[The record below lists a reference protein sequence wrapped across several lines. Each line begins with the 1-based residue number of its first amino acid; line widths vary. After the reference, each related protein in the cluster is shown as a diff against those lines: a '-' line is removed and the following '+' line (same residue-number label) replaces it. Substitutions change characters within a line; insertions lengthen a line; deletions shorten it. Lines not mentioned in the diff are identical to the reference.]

1 MRHPLVQLLLVRL
14 RTFRREPEALFWT
27 FGFPLVLTLV
37 LGIAFRPIEGEPVA
51 VVVVEGAG
59 ADALAARL
67 AADPELEVT
76 RADADEA
83 RRLFVRGRALAI
95 VEPPVV
101 EAGAEPE
108 APRLR
113 SDPTRPESRLA
124 RARVERAL
132 LAAPPSID
140 DAPMR
145 EPGTRYVDFVV
156 PGLVGMNV
164 MTVCLW
170 GIGWNVVEARSRKL
184 LRRLAVTPM
193 RRSHYLG
200 AFLLAHVVL
209 VLVTLAVV
217 LGFAHASFSVGI
229 EGRALDYVILVVLG
243 CLAFSAMGVLLASRT
258 DNVEVLSGM
267 VNAAS
272 LLQLVASG
280 VFFSTARFPE
290 WALAGIRLLPLTAL
304 VDGLRAVALEG
315 RGLGELPLEIGVL
328 LAWSILAG
336 AVGVRMF
343 RWT

>member
-1 MRHPLVQLLLVRL
+1 MMRHPLVQLLLVRL
-14 RTFRREPEALFWT
+14 RTFQREPEALFWT

-37 LGIAFRPIEGEPVA
+37 LGIAFRPVEGEPIA
-51 VVVVEGAG
+51 VVVIEGAG
-59 ADALAARL
+59 ADAIVARL
-67 AADPELEVT
+67 ERDDELTITRVDDEAA
-76 RADADEA
+76 A
-83 RRLFVRGRALAI
+83 RRLFVRSSALAI
-95 VEPPVV
+95 VEGSADRP
-101 EAGAEPE
+101 A
-108 APRLR
+108 LHT
-113 SDPTRPESRLA
+113 DPTRPESRLA
-124 RARVERAL
+124 HARVERAL
-132 LAAPPSID
+132 IDAPIAVE

-170 GIGWNVVEARSRKL
+170 GIGWNVVESRSKKL

-193 RRSHYLG
+193 KRRHYLG

-217 LGFAHASFSVGI
+217 LGFAWASFGVSI
-229 EGRALDYVILVVLG
+229 EGRALDYVVIVVLG

-280 VFFSTARFPE
+280 VFFSTSRFPE
-290 WALAGIRLLPLTAL
+290 WALVVLRGLPLTAL
-304 VDGLRAVALEG
+304 VDALRAIALEG
-315 RGLGELPLEIGVL
+315 RGLLELPVEVAVL
-328 LAWSILAG
+328 TTWTILAG
-336 AVGVRMF
+336 AIGVRIF
-343 RWT
+343 RWS

>member
-1 MRHPLVQLLLVRL
+1 MRHPLIQLLLVRL
-14 RTFRREPEALFWT
+14 RIFQREPEALFWT

-37 LGIAFRPIEGEPVA
+37 LGIAFRPIEDEPLP
-51 VVVVEGAG
+51 VVIVEDAG
-59 ADALAARL
+59 DDTTSARL
-67 AADPELEVT
+67 EADPQLELLH
-76 RADADEA
+76 ASHDEA
-83 RRLFVRGRALAI
+83 RRLFVRGRALAL
-95 VEPPVV
+95 VEMQPGD
-101 EAGAEPE
+101 A
-108 APRLR
+108 APRVR

-124 RARVERAL
+124 RARIERAL
-132 LAAPPSID
+132 VGAPSAIE

-193 RRSHYLG
+193 KRGHYLL

-209 VLVTLAVV
+209 VLVTLAVI
-217 LGFAHASFSVGI
+217 LGFAWASFGVGSA
-229 EGRALDYVILVVLG
+229 GSALAYVVVVILG
-243 CLAFSAMGVLLASRT
+243 CFAFSAMGVLLASRT

-290 WALAGIRLLPLTAL
+290 WALTILRLLPLTAL
-304 VDGLRAVALEG
+304 VDALRAIALEG
-315 RGLGELPLEIGVL
+315 RGLLELSVEITVL
-328 LAWSILAG
+328 VGWTALAG
-336 AVGVRMF
+336 LVGLRLF